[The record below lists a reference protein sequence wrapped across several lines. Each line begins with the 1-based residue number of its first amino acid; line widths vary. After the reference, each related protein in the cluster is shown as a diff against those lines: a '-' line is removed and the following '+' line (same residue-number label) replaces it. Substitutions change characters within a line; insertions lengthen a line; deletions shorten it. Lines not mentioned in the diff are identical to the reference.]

1 MPNER
6 LDYLIRKA
14 RLEERDEIQKLILES
29 ARHLSRE
36 HYTKTQIEAAIKA
49 VFGVDTSLILD
60 GTYFVAECDGT
71 LVGCGGWS
79 RRRTLFGGDQF
90 SNRDTN
96 ELDPR
101 TEAAKIRAFF
111 IHPNFARQGIARAIL
126 ARCESEARANGFR
139 SLELMST
146 LPGIK
151 LYEACGY
158 EKAEPIEYE
167 VDGVIIGFVAM
178 RKAGLWTTDDVR
190 QNDPMVLLKPNNRT

>member
-1 MPNER
+1 MPR
-6 LDYLIRKA
+6 TSPL
-14 RLEERDEIQKLILES
+14 
-29 ARHLSRE
+29 
-36 HYTKTQIEAAIKA
+36 KA
-49 VFGVDTSLILD
+49 VTLLARALSAADYTTEQVEGALRGAFGVDTQLIRD
-60 GTYFVAECDGT
+60 GSYFVIEAGSK
-71 LVGCGGWS
+71 LAGCGGWS

-139 SLELMST
+139 SLELIST